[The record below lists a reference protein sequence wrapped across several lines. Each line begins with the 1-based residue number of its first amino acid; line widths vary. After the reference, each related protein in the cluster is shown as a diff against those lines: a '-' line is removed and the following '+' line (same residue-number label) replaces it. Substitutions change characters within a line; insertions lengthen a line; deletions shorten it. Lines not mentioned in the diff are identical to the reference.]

1 MWTFLGL
8 LIHMIFLVCGNEKER
23 QSSLPPIDKMLDNN
37 NQVNCGN
44 NYVSEC
50 LIEATFGN
58 LASTNESID
67 VLVNCTTMS
76 TSYRY
81 NQFSQFNMVVWNG
94 CYATK
99 DLKYFGLRKIMLASR
114 KQVRHL
120 KVEKFISSTIESGT
134 FEGFT
139 QLEVLN
145 IQSNSIQNLSASC
158 FSGLESLLELRL
170 IANSL
175 KWISAQV
182 MSKLPKLNLLAIDD
196 AELSMTNRLFGEK
209 EEEESSSRK
218 MVGHVSMKIYHIGM
232 DLVEHL
238 FHHVRNLSISL
249 TSSDDFIGMDYC
261 ELTRFNGYEK
271 AWIVENL
278 KLENHRCGFV
288 MENVDSLRTLELK
301 RVILHPISSFA
312 FNDFKLKNLQNLTAI
327 VLNHNELTEVTQSI
341 FEGAFNSLTAL
352 DISFNRLPEIDM
364 SIFKLSFPKLK
375 RIDLRYNSIR
385 WLNNV
390 QGIDDDDDNIQLL
403 VDMNDFDCVWLM
415 HKVTWTSSVFNYTK
429 RFNSLNVNGLECTF
443 HYTELTTGKPYG
455 EISTLP
461 NDYYYRK
468 YITLQQ
474 ENYILRPNA
483 LLSIIC
489 GFVLL
494 TFIVTFVAIYLYHRH
509 RLLSKREPFYHM
521 LRDSLIQPFAVARET
536 IAREFKGVFFRN
548 LPATNYELPISDTNN
563 IDNGD
568 MAEEVDAGGN
578 IYEEI
583 PAERAE
589 LTQFSP

>member
-1 MWTFLGL
+1 MWALFLAL
-8 LIHMIFLVCGNEKER
+8 LIHTVFLVCGNEKER
-23 QSSLPPIDKMLDNN
+23 QQSSPTDKMLDNN
-37 NQVNCGN
+37 NRVNCGN
-44 NYVSEC
+44 NYESEC
-50 LIEATFGN
+50 FIEATFGN
-58 LASTNESID
+58 LASTSESID
-67 VLVNCTTMS
+67 VLVNCTSAS

-94 CYATK
+94 CYATR
-99 DLKYFGLRKIMLASR
+99 DLKYFGLRKIHQASR
-114 KQVRHL
+114 RQVRHL
-120 KVEKFISSTIESGT
+120 KIENFISSAIESGT
-134 FEGFT
+134 FEGFV
-139 QLEVLN
+139 QLEVLS

-170 IANSL
+170 IANGL

-182 MSKLPKLNLLAIDD
+182 LSKLSKLNLLAIED
-196 AELSMTNRLFGEK
+196 AELSMTDRQFGDD
-209 EEEESSSRK
+209 EEEEDSGRK
-218 MVGHVSMKIYHIGM
+218 IVGHVSMKIYHIGM

-301 RVILHPISSFA
+301 RVILRPISFA
-312 FNDFKLKNLQNLTAI
+312 LNDFKLKNLQNLTAI
-327 VLNHNELTEVTQSI
+327 ALNHNELTEISQSI
-341 FEGAFNSLTAL
+341 FEGAFRSLETL
-352 DISFNRLPEIDM
+352 DISFNRLSEIDM

-375 RIDLRYNSIR
+375 RIDLRYNSIHR
-385 WLNNV
+385 LSNV
-390 QGIDDDDDNIQLL
+390 QGIEELHLL
-403 VDMNDFDCVWLM
+403 VDMNDFDCIWLM
-415 HKVTWTSSVFNYTK
+415 HALMWTSRSFNYTK
-429 RFNSLNVNGLECTF
+429 SWNSLNVNGLDCSF
-443 HYTELTTGKPYG
+443 HYPSSTTANPCGRILTT
-455 EISTLP
+455 P

-468 YITLQQ
+468 YIALEQ
-474 ENYILRPNA
+474 ENYVLRPNI

-489 GFVLL
+489 GSILL
-494 TFIVTFVAIYLYHRH
+494 TFIVTFASIYLYRRH

-536 IAREFKGVFFRN
+536 VAREFKGVFFRN
-548 LPATNYELPISDTNN
+548 LPATNYEQPISDTC
-563 IDNGD
+563 IRD
-568 MAEEVDAGGN
+568 MTRETDAGN

-583 PAERAE
+583 PADRAE
-589 LTQFSP
+589 QLTQFSPRQ